1 MVEIF
6 LLLFVLITMQ
16 GCTLFGF
23 AGDLAILATAEHTYE
38 DKAIN
43 EPKRVDTGELTKLDI
58 EQDVKVIKTVFNY
71 IAGKMLTIRPQ

>member
-1 MVEIF
+1 VIETF

-16 GCTLFGF
+16 GCTLSGL
-23 AGDLAILATAEHTYE
+23 AADLAILAAAEHPNE

-43 EPKRVDTGELTKLDI
+43 EPKRVDTGEQTKLDI